1 MGTRRVTLADVA
13 RQAGVS
19 VQLVSAVLNGRGPS
33 TVGAS
38 AKTRQR
44 VEEAAL
50 SLGYRRNSAAAS
62 LRTQRHG
69 RIGVLMAGQESGVF
83 LPQGI
88 LAGMADRFA
97 VARLGLTLDSVVL
110 SDNEAMGRSR
120 LINEDCVDAL
130 VVALAENPTRRL
142 IREID
147 SWGPPILWMH
157 RQKARNSIGFDE
169 AGAAGA
175 LVDHLVEREHE
186 KLHLLDL
193 NAPTKKVLAASQRS
207 AGFAQACASHGID
220 GVIDYSTAV
229 SRADRAAYA
238 RQWLTDHPE
247 PAAVILGSCTAAQVF
262 LDVALQ
268 MGRSI
273 PDDLAI
279 ATFDSG
285 NLCTANAPAITA
297 AVLSERELGV
307 AAGDMS
313 VALATHPEQALP
325 SRLLPCTVQAG
336 GTT

>member
-1 MGTRRVTLADVA
+1 MGSRRVILADVA
-13 RQAGVS
+13 RQAEVS

-33 TVGAS
+33 TVGSS

-44 VEEAAL
+44 IEEAA
-50 SLGYRRNSAAAS
+50 SRLGYRRNSAAAS

-69 RIGVLMAGQESGVF
+69 RIGVLMAGPESGVF

-88 LAGMADRFA
+88 LAGMADRFG
-97 VARLGLTLDSVVL
+97 VAGMSLTLDSVVL

-130 VVALAENPTRRL
+130 VVALVENPTRKL

-157 RQKARNSIGFDE
+157 RQKARNSVGFDE
-169 AGAAGA
+169 AGAAEA
-175 LVDHLVEREHE
+175 LVDHLIERGHN
-186 KLHLLDL
+186 KLHLVDL
-193 NAPTKKVLAASQRS
+193 NGPTKKVLAASQRS
-207 AGFAQACASHGID
+207 AGFAQACSSHGID
-220 GVIDYSTAV
+220 GEIDYSTSV

-238 RQWLTDHPE
+238 RQWLTQHPK
-247 PAAVILGSCTAAQVF
+247 PVALILGSCTAAQVF

-268 MGRSI
+268 MGRSV
-273 PDDLAI
+273 PDTLAI
-279 ATFDSG
+279 ATFDNG
-285 NLCTANAPAITA
+285 NLCTANAPVITA
-297 AVLSERELGV
+297 AVLSERSLGA

-313 VALATHPEQALP
+313 VALANHPEQALP